1 MEDGKQPPNEEST
14 IPNPPRNIKIRIKK
28 KNDHLRMDSTNYD
41 SQQKF
46 DNGDNL
52 GVGSIISQTINS
64 HLRDEV
70 PAPPL
75 TLKQISEENKQRQ
88 KLKARRLTL
97 EAQRI
102 NIDLEYEEMIEA
114 KKEDGKE
121 LIYPNQKKA
130 ADEVVRRFK
139 EGKRV
144 VLLIALPG
152 QGKTGVILEVLRQMT
167 TLEDSEENLPLKCVE
182 VKDTFVIC
190 GMADTDWKKRTQET
204 MIPLLR
210 NQVYHRGELPANQG
224 KLSEVSNGFIC
235 IDECHIGAG
244 MKQKTSSIFA
254 EAGLYNVCDENTTR
268 ILEVSATPGEVK
280 AELEAW
286 GSKACVVTLKPNPSY
301 KGFKE
306 MLDEGRILDSPSIE
320 TKEKVIQF
328 VKNWQNRFMLSPT
341 NKYFPIRLQTK
352 SSEAKQ
358 WFKDI
363 AALKDVDWDWF
374 EFDSNHRHDDID
386 VKMQNAPKKHTIIFI
401 KGFWRASKRIERKH
415 IGGSFE
421 EPPRKQNM
429 TTTAQGLIA
438 RFCNTYEYDDDE
450 IEHPEW
456 RPLHFGD
463 VSAITQ
469 YLACF
474 NSGFDFEKFDYS
486 STKLRSKGGKVT
498 KKESKVNHAVVP
510 GLTVVPV
517 EESSSFSHIV
527 SPHFASRAAAEEWA
541 RMHINYDHEK
551 LKPQHEKSKKPKDV
565 FEYNVDGVRTADGN
579 GTHMKD
585 GKGSP
590 SLIPCDTSHPEYAL
604 HPQLVGSGLRLI
616 PIRITSGGNN
626 KYVLLFKP
634 DWLKTDAETDEIR
647 KKIKEYKK

>member
-1 MEDGKQPPNEEST
+1 MDEDGKQQPNEEPV
-14 IPNPPRNIKIRIKK
+14 IPKPPRNIKIKPK
-28 KNDHLRMDSTNYD
+28 TSVSHPDQLHAAA
-41 SQQKF
+41 
-46 DNGDNL
+46 G
-52 GVGSIISQTINS
+52 GGGGGAVETI
-64 HLRDEV
+64 LDTKE
-70 PAPPL
+70 A
-75 TLKQISEENKQRQ
+75 
-88 KLKARRLTL
+88 ARRDRAVKT
-97 EAQRI
+97 QRI
-102 NIDLEYEEMIEA
+102 CIRAEYEEMIEA

-130 ADEVVRRFK
+130 ADEVVRKFK

-152 QGKTGVILEVLRQMT
+152 QGKTGCMSEVLRQMT

-190 GMADTDWKKRTQET
+190 GMADTDWRDRTKET
-204 MIPLLR
+204 MIRTLR
-210 NQVYHRGELPANQG
+210 EQVLHRSELPANKG
-224 KLSEVSNGFIC
+224 KLSKVANGFIC

-254 EAGLYNVCDENTTR
+254 EAGLYNVCDENTTH

-286 GSKACVVTLKPNPSY
+286 GSKACVVTLEPSPSY

-306 MLDEGRILDSPSIE
+306 MLGEGRLLNSPNIE
-320 TKEKVIQF
+320 TKEKVTQF
-328 VKNWQNRFMLSPT
+328 VKNWQNRFRLCPRK
-341 NKYFPIRLQTK
+341 KYFPIRLQTK
-352 SSEAKQ
+352 SSDAKQ
-358 WFKDI
+358 WFKET
-363 AALKDVDWDWF
+363 AALEDVDWDWF
-374 EFDSNHRHDDID
+374 EFDSDHRHDDID

-456 RPLHFGD
+456 RPLHYGD
-463 VSAITQ
+463 VSAINQ

-474 NSGFDFEKFDYS
+474 NSGFDFAKFDYS
-486 STKLRSKGGKVT
+486 STKLRSKGGKVI
-498 KKESKVNHAVVP
+498 KKESKVNHAVVK

-517 EESSSFSHIV
+517 EESSSSSHIV

-541 RMHINYDHEK
+541 GKHIDQK
-551 LKPQHEKSKKPKDV
+551 LRHV
-565 FEYNVDGVRTADGN
+565 FEYDVDGVRTTDGK

-590 SLIPCDTSHPEYAL
+590 SLIPYDTTLPEYTR
-604 HPQLVGSGLRLI
+604 HPQLIGSALRLI
-616 PIRITSGGNN
+616 PIRSTSGGDN

-634 DWLKTDAETDEIR
+634 DWLKSDEQTNEIR
-647 KKIKEYKK
+647 KKIEEYKK

>member
-1 MEDGKQPPNEEST
+1 MEDGKQQPNEEPV
-14 IPNPPRNIKIRIKK
+14 IPKPPRNIKILIKK
-28 KNDHLRMDSTNYD
+28 KKDHLRVDSTNYD

-64 HLRDEV
+64 HLREEV

-75 TLKQISEENKQRQ
+75 TLKQISEENKQRR
-88 KLKARRLTL
+88 KLEARRLTL

-102 NIDLEYEEMIEA
+102 KIDLEYEEMTEEIL
-114 KKEDGKE
+114 KKEGKP
-121 LIYPNQKKA
+121 LIFSNQKKA

-152 QGKTGVILEVLRQMT
+152 QGKTGVILEVIRQLL
-167 TLEDSEENLPLKCVE
+167 TLEDSEENNRLKCVLIE
-182 VKDTFVIC
+182 DMVLTC
-190 GMADTDWKKRTQET
+190 GMADIEWVSRMKEIL
-204 MIPLLR
+204 IPLLR
-210 NQVYHRGELPANQG
+210 NRVYHRGELPANKG
-224 KLSEVSNGFIC
+224 KLSEVSNGLIC
-235 IDECHIGAG
+235 TDESHIGAG
-244 MKQKTSSIFA
+244 MKQKTSEIFA
-254 EAGLYNVCDENTTR
+254 EAGLYNVSDENTTR

-286 GSKACVVTLKPNPSY
+286 GSKACVVKLEPSPSY

-306 MLDEGRILDSPSIE
+306 MLDEGRIHDSPNIE
-320 TKEKVIQF
+320 TKEKVTQF
-328 VKNWQNRFMLSPT
+328 VKNWQNRFKLCPT
-341 NKYFPIRLQTK
+341 KKYFPIRLQTK

-358 WFKDI
+358 WFKDT
-363 AALKDVDWDWF
+363 AALKDVDWEWF
-374 EFDSNHRHDDID
+374 EFDSDHRHYDID

-421 EPPRKQNM
+421 EPPRKQNT

-450 IEHPEW
+450 IAHPEW
-456 RPLHFGD
+456 RPLHYGD
-463 VSAITQ
+463 VSAIRQ

-486 STKLRSKGGKVT
+486 STKLKSKGGKVT
-498 KKESKVNHAVVP
+498 KKDSKVNHAVVK

-517 EESSSFSHIV
+517 EESSSSSHIV

-541 RMHINYDHEK
+541 RMHINYDHK
-551 LKPQHEKSKKPKDV
+551 DFKISKKPRDV
-565 FEYNVDGVRTADGN
+565 FEYNVYGDKMAVEGK

-585 GKGSP
+585 GKGIPSP
-590 SLIPCDTSHPEYAL
+590 IPCDTTLPEYAR
-604 HPQLVGSGLRLI
+604 HSQLVGSELRLI
-616 PIRITSGGNN
+616 PIHITSGGDN

>member
-14 IPNPPRNIKIRIKK
+14 IPNPPRNIKIKPKTRVSHPLHAAAGGGTAVETVVDTKEA
-28 KNDHLRMDSTNYD
+28 LR
-41 SQQKF
+41 
-46 DNGDNL
+46 
-52 GVGSIISQTINS
+52 
-64 HLRDEV
+64 RDRAV
-70 PAPPL
+70 K
-75 TLKQISEENKQRQ
+75 T
-88 KLKARRLTL
+88 
-97 EAQRI
+97 QRI
-102 NIDLEYEEMIEA
+102 CIQAEYEEMIEA

-130 ADEVVRRFK
+130 ADEVMRNFK

-152 QGKTGVILEVLRQMT
+152 QGKTGCMLEVLRQMT

-190 GMADTDWKKRTQET
+190 GMADTDWRDRTKET
-204 MIPLLR
+204 MIRTLR
-210 NQVYHRGELPANQG
+210 EQVLHRSELPANKG
-224 KLSEVSNGFIC
+224 KLSKVSNGFIC

-254 EAGLYNVCDENTTR
+254 ECGLYSVCDENTTR

-280 AELEAW
+280 AELDAW
-286 GSKACVVTLKPNPSY
+286 GSNACVVMLEPSPSY

-306 MLDEGRILDSPSIE
+306 MIGEGRLLNSPSIE
-320 TKEKVIQF
+320 TKEKVTQF
-328 VKNWQNRFMLSPT
+328 VKIWQNRFMLCPT
-341 NKYFPIRLQTK
+341 KKYFPIRLQGK
-352 SSEAKQ
+352 SSDAKQ
-358 WFKDI
+358 WFKET
-363 AALKDVDWDWF
+363 AALEGVDWGWF
-374 EFDSNHRHDDID
+374 DFDSDHRHYDID

-429 TTTAQGLIA
+429 TTTGQGLLG
-438 RFCNTYEYDDDE
+438 RDCNTYEYDDDE
-450 IEHPEW
+450 IAHPEW
-456 RPLHFGD
+456 RPLHYGD

-474 NSGFDFEKFDYS
+474 NSGFDFAKFDYS
-486 STKLRSKGGKVT
+486 STKLKSKGGKVT
-498 KKESKVNHAVVP
+498 KKDSKVNHAVVK
-510 GLTVVPV
+510 GLIVVSV
-517 EESSSFSHIV
+517 EESSSSSHIV

-541 RMHINYDHEK
+541 RMHINYDHEE
-551 LKPQHEKSKKPKDV
+551 LKHQHEKGKKPKDA
-565 FEYNVDGVRTADGN
+565 FEYNVDGVRIADGK

-590 SLIPCDTSHPEYAL
+590 SLIPCDTTLPEYAR

-616 PIRITSGGNN
+616 PMRITSGGNN

-634 DWLKTDAETDEIR
+634 DWLKTGAETDEIR
-647 KKIKEYKK
+647 KQIKEYKK